1 MNKTLLTAAL
11 AISLGG
17 CASAQESARLAQTV
31 AAAEQE
37 VAAAKKANA
46 GLWSDTADMLKEAK
60 DNQDLAFGDKPAA
73 MKKASKALTEAKL
86 AQKQAQENA
95 KAKPFYPEN

>member
-1 MNKTLLTAAL
+1 MNKTILMAAL

-17 CASAQESARLAQTV
+17 CASAQESARLSETV
-31 AAAEQE
+31 VAAEQE

-46 GLWSDTADMLKEAK
+46 SLWMNTEKLLKEAK
-60 DNQDLAFGDKPAA
+60 GDQDLAFGDKAAA
-73 MKKASKALTEAKL
+73 MKKASAALTEAKL

-95 KAKPFYPEN
+95 KAKPSYLDN